1 MNVPNPKETFVHT
14 RSSKQYVI
22 EMLSRDE
29 ATGKPLVT
37 YTGVETGVTWTRPL
51 EMFMG
56 WAYGAPRYE
65 RMVNAQATEAV
76 ESQGKESVEVVENEH
91 GYALECRDEKGTL
104 RVRVQLSSKPATD
117 TAEAPVR
124 SQGQQITELV
134 SSSRLMHLEVK
145 VGELENKL
153 SDVQSVLKGMM
164 YHKEKNEDQSGAP
177 HWNTA
182 ETLPPVGCEL
192 MIQVPEGSYRL
203 AAEDENSSFALTLD
217 LDKPL
222 ELTAVRACHVQHRGN
237 DLTYLLHG
245 KHFQGFTIKGQFAWT
260 YP

>member
-65 RMVNAQATEAV
+65 RMVNAQATEA
-76 ESQGKESVEVVENEH
+76 
-91 GYALECRDEKGTL
+91 
-104 RVRVQLSSKPATD
+104 
-117 TAEAPVR
+117 AEAPVR

-134 SSSRLMHLEVK
+134 SSTRLMHLEVK

-203 AAEDENSSFALTLD
+203 AADDENSSFALTLD

>member
-56 WAYGAPRYE
+56 WADGAPRFE
-65 RMVNAQATEAV
+65 RMVNAQATEA
-76 ESQGKESVEVVENEH
+76 
-91 GYALECRDEKGTL
+91 
-104 RVRVQLSSKPATD
+104 
-117 TAEAPVR
+117 AEAPVR

-145 VGELENKL
+145 VGELEGKL
-153 SDVQSVLKGMM
+153 SDVQSVLRAQL
-164 YHKEKNEDQSGAP
+164 YQEKFGAADQSK
-177 HWNTA
+177 HWNSPQS
-182 ETLPPVGCEL
+182 LPPVGCDL
-192 MIQVPEGSYRL
+192 VVKLPAGTYKH
-203 AAEDENSSFALTLD
+203 AAEGAKWSLMMD
-217 LDKPL
+217 LDNA
-222 ELTAVRACHVQHRGN
+222 EEVTVRRICHVQQRGN
-237 DLTYLLHG
+237 DLTYMI
-245 KHFQGFTIKGQFAWT
+245 QGDAMLGFMVKGQFEWT